1 MPSLRMTFLLTLLV
15 ALPILLAA
23 CGGGSGGGY

>member
-1 MPSLRMTFLLTLLV
+1 MPRLRMTFLLALLA
-15 ALPILLAA
+15 ALPILLVA